1 VKLSQGCAG
10 FARKRESK
18 YSYLSLNGWGESII
32 NTQLFIF
39 GAIRSMAGLLLP
51 IGIGISSLLVGCGG
65 GGGGGGSSVSDPAT
79 SNAGTSFAPSRSLAN
94 LCASPRPNTAD
105 RPGGIAQEKAYL
117 RSFIDETY
125 LWYRDIPSI
134 LVVADSATPQA
145 YFDILKTSAKTSTG
159 VAVDQFHWS
168 QTTASWN
175 AEQAGL
181 AEDYGIRWAALAN
194 SPPRNWLVADVAP
207 SSPAAL
213 AGIKRGDKVTSIDG
227 VDFVNAP
234 TEADALIL
242 NEGLFPTV
250 LAAHRFGFYGK
261 TELSMSP
268 AQYSVTTVQNVE
280 VLPTANGAVGFFTFD
295 SQIAQSE
302 AELIAAFNQ
311 LKAANVSDLV
321 IDMRYNGGG
330 FLFVASKLAYMVAGP
345 GATTGK
351 VFEQTIFNDKQSSR
365 NTAYSF
371 AFSGTTP
378 ISGLPHL
385 DLTHVTLLVSRG
397 TASASESVINSLR
410 GIDVTV
416 DLIGANTRGKPYG
429 FFPQDN
435 CGYTYF
441 AIQFKGV
448 NNKGVGDYADGF
460 APTCAIADD
469 FNHARGDVAEGMLN
483 AALSY
488 RQTGVCPINA
498 SAQVLQ
504 AASRSGGGFG
514 LVQPTMPALRVLTE
528 TPRP

>member
-1 VKLSQGCAG
+1 MG
-10 FARKRESK
+10 RSK
-18 YSYLSLNGWGESII
+18 YNYISWNGWGETII
-32 NTQLFIF
+32 NRQLSILD
-39 GAIRSMAGLLLP
+39 AVRPRALRLLALGL
-51 IGIGISSLLVGCGG
+51 GISFFLVGCGG
-65 GGGGGGSSVSDPAT
+65 GGGGGASGTTTTTSD
-79 SNAGTSFAPSRSLAN
+79 AGGGLASARSLAN
-94 LCASPRPNTAD
+94 LCASPRQNTVD
-105 RPGGIAQEKAYL
+105 VQGTTAQEKAYL

-125 LWYRDIPSI
+125 LWYRDVPGN
-134 LVVADSATPQA
+134 LVATNYVTAQT
-145 YFDILKTSAKTSTG
+145 YFDALKTNAKTSTG
-159 VAVDQFHWS
+159 VDVDQFHWS

-175 AEQAGL
+175 AAQAGL
-181 AEDYGIRWAALAN
+181 VEDYGIRWAAMAS

-207 SSPAAL
+207 GSPAAL
-213 AGIKRGDKVTSIDG
+213 AGIKRGDRVTSIDG

-234 TEADALIL
+234 TAADALIL

-250 LAAHRFGFYGK
+250 LAAHRFGFNGNP
-261 TELSMSP
+261 ESSLSP
-268 AQYSVTTVQNVE
+268 TQYKVATVQNVE

-311 LKAANVSDLV
+311 LKTANVSDLV

-330 FLFVASKLAYMVAGP
+330 FLYVASKLAYMIAGP

-351 VFEQTIFNDKQSSR
+351 VFEQTVFNDKQSSR

-378 ISGLPHL
+378 VTSLPHL
-385 DLTHVTLLVSRG
+385 DLKHVTLLVTRG

-448 NNKGVGDYADGF
+448 NNKGFGDYADGF
-460 APTCAIADD
+460 APTCSVVDD
-469 FNHARGDVAEGMLN
+469 YSHARGDIAEGMLQ

-488 RQTGVCPINA
+488 RQTGSCPINA

-504 AASRSGGGFG
+504 ASNRGGDGHG
-514 LVQPTMPALRVLTE
+514 LVQPATRELRVLTE
-528 TPRP
+528 LPRP

>member
-1 VKLSQGCAG
+1 M
-10 FARKRESK
+10 
-18 YSYLSLNGWGESII
+18 
-32 NTQLFIF
+32 NTQLSIF
-39 GAIRSMAGLLLP
+39 NAFSPRALRLLAL
-51 IGIGISSLLVGCGG
+51 GFGISLFLVGCGG

-105 RPGGIAQEKAYL
+105 LPGGIAQEKAYL

-134 LVVADSATPQA
+134 LVVADNVTPQA
-145 YFDILKTSAKTSTG
+145 YFDVLKTSAKTSTG
-159 VAVDQFHWS
+159 VAVDQYHWS

-175 AEQAGL
+175 TEQSGL
-181 AEDYGIRWAALAN
+181 AEDYGIRWAALAS

-207 SSPAAL
+207 GSPAAL
-213 AGIKRGDKVTSIDG
+213 VGIKRGDRVTSIDG

-234 TEADALIL
+234 TAADALIL

-250 LAAHRFGFYGK
+250 LAAHRFGFNGNP
-261 TELSMSP
+261 ESSMSP
-268 AQYSVTTVQNVE
+268 AQYRVATVQNVK
-280 VLPTANGAVGFFTFD
+280 VLPTPNGAVGFFTFD

-321 IDMRYNGGG
+321 VDMRYNGGG
-330 FLFVASKLAYMVAGP
+330 FLFVASKLAYMIAGP
-345 GATTGK
+345 GLTTGK
-351 VFEQTIFNDKQSSR
+351 VFEQTVFNDKQSSR

-378 ISGLPHL
+378 VNSLPYL
-385 DLTHVTLLVSRG
+385 NLKHVTLLVTHG

-448 NNKGVGDYADGF
+448 NNKGFGDYADGF

-469 FNHARGDVAEGMLN
+469 FNHARGDIAEGMLN

-488 RQTGVCPINA
+488 KQTGVCPINA
-498 SAQVLQ
+498 SAQVFQ

-514 LVQPTMPALRVLTE
+514 VVQPTMPALRVLTE
-528 TPRP
+528 MPGP